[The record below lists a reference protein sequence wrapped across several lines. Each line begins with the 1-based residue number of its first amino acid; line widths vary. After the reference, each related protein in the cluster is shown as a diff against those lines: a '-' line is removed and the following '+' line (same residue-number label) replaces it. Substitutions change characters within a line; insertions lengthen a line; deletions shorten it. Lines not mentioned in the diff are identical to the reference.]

1 MPTPLLAGELRLYT
15 DMLPT
20 TVPLLRDW
28 SDSELSLLQCEELR
42 AMVKSQQV
50 SVGSSCERVGRAAMA
65 RGLGRVAQATLEWS
79 ESIVRSRGLAVAP
92 DENGCRRMI
101 LAPLFDLCNHAH
113 GKGAPCKAE
122 RGKDAWGKDAEGTG
136 AEGKDA
142 QGKDAQGRD
151 AQGKDAQ
158 GKDAQGRET
167 HREMEPEAEQL
178 FISADG
184 MLVLCARWALQT
196 DDEVT
201 IQYGAKGNAGLLL
214 DYGFAVDERG
224 RPEPIVFRRDPSR
237 SAGDDGGQ
245 AEGAKAEGAKAEG
258 AKGEGAKA
266 EGSLRDQLLTLGS
279 DESDREAVDAVRRS
293 LHLEGAT
300 FDETSEERTIGAV
313 IGRACRLKL
322 EKMPTSEADD
332 LLELAE
338 GAADFRRLSA
348 LHYRIGQKRRLR
360 RLQHQLD
367 ALEANEGSCC
377 TVLEAIRRART

>member
-28 SDSELSLLQCEELR
+28 SDSELSLLQCDELR
-42 AMVKSQQV
+42 AMVRSQQV

-113 GKGAPCKAE
+113 GKGAPCKDE

-136 AEGKDA
+136 AE
-142 QGKDAQGRD
+142 
-151 AQGKDAQ
+151 GKDAQ

-258 AKGEGAKA
+258 AKGEGANS

-279 DESDREAVDAVRRS
+279 DESDREAVNAVRRS

-332 LLELAE
+332 MLELAE

>member
-1 MPTPLLAGELRLYT
+1 
-15 DMLPT
+15 MLPT

-28 SDSELSLLQCEELR
+28 SDSELSLLQCDELR
-42 AMVKSQQV
+42 AMVRSQQV

-65 RGLGRVAQATLEWS
+65 RGLGRVPQATLEWS

-113 GKGAPCKAE
+113 GKGAPCKSE

-136 AEGKDA
+136 AE
-142 QGKDAQGRD
+142 
-151 AQGKDAQ
+151 GKDAQ

>member
-1 MPTPLLAGELRLYT
+1 
-15 DMLPT
+15 
-20 TVPLLRDW
+20 
-28 SDSELSLLQCEELR
+28 
-42 AMVKSQQV
+42 MVRSQQV

-113 GKGAPCKAE
+113 GKGAPCKDE

-142 QGKDAQGRD
+142 QGRETQGKDAQGKDAQGRD
-151 AQGKDAQ
+151 AQGGDAQ

-214 DYGFAVDERG
+214 DYGFAVD
-224 RPEPIVFRRDPSR
+224 
-237 SAGDDGGQ
+237 
-245 AEGAKAEGAKAEG
+245 
-258 AKGEGAKA
+258 
-266 EGSLRDQLLTLGS
+266 
-279 DESDREAVDAVRRS
+279 
-293 LHLEGAT
+293 
-300 FDETSEERTIGAV
+300 
-313 IGRACRLKL
+313 
-322 EKMPTSEADD
+322 
-332 LLELAE
+332 
-338 GAADFRRLSA
+338 
-348 LHYRIGQKRRLR
+348 
-360 RLQHQLD
+360 
-367 ALEANEGSCC
+367 
-377 TVLEAIRRART
+377 

>member
-28 SDSELSLLQCEELR
+28 SDSELSLLQCDELR
-42 AMVKSQQV
+42 AMVRSQQV

-113 GKGAPCKAE
+113 GKGAPCKDE

-151 AQGKDAQ
+151 AQGGDAQ

-258 AKGEGAKA
+258 
-266 EGSLRDQLLTLGS
+266 SLRDQLLTLGS
-279 DESDREAVDAVRRS
+279 DESDREAVNAVRRS

-332 LLELAE
+332 MLELAE